1 MEKIEIGEQ
10 CFGPFVLIDG
20 ISIHEEFAS
29 DERES
34 EIESIKKGIIEE
46 LNSLI
51 PKMDVDDFR
60 RLVEIIVRRGDYE
73 YINGSNDDC
82 DQCGNYNSSESY
94 QKIVE

>member
-1 MEKIEIGEQ
+1 MEKIEIGEH
-10 CFGPFVLIDG
+10 CFGPFVVIDG

-29 DERES
+29 DERKS

-73 YINGSNDDC
+73 YINGSNDAC